1 MEWNLLKTICIT
13 QDRVELKQGRD
24 PITNTMNHLKELI
37 LLQEVERKYSQD
49 QVGLILHK
57 YSQDLQHQV
66 ELNLQDQAGLIHRKY
81 NKGHIHQVLKER
93 HRVGEETKI
102 IRKSR

>member
-13 QDRVELKQGRD
+13 QDRVGLKQERD

-49 QVGLILHK
+49 
-57 YSQDLQHQV
+57 LQHQV
-66 ELNLQDQAGLIHRKY
+66 EWNLQDQVDLLHRKY
-81 NKGHIHQVLKER
+81 NKGHIH
-93 HRVGEETKI
+93 TTNAN
-102 IRKSR
+102 